1 MRRISVITGNFRTF
15 ASSNFGLSLLGSL
28 GRDSLWILF
37 ARVLCLVL
45 QIAYFTIIARHL
57 GVEQYGLFVSVLS
70 LARVVNP
77 FASFGSAEILVKN
90 VSRDR
95 TLLNEY
101 WGNALF
107 ITLVG
112 SLTVI
117 VLLLFVKDI
126 FLPETISPHL
136 VFLIALA
143 EVLFDRIAAIQGYAF
158 MAVGAL
164 NKTAQLTVV
173 QAFIRFIAAVGL
185 VIFFPTTGVLLWA
198 SLYLLSTTFTAI
210 LAFLIAY
217 RTLGFPRLAL
227 SKFKP
232 EIAQGFSF
240 SISSSSLTAYNDIDK
255 TLLAR
260 LSTLEATGIYAAAYR
275 FINIAFVPTH
285 SLLVASY
292 PVFFRRGAVGIGG
305 SLSFAK
311 RLAPPVIV
319 YSCVVVIGLLI
330 LAPVAPYILGNE
342 YNLAVEAI
350 RWLAPIPFLSAMHYL
365 AGDILT
371 GAGSQ
376 GVRSGIQI
384 MAALFNVAM
393 NLWLIPMYSWK
404 GAAWSSLASEALLA
418 LSLWGVIF
426 FYRRRQN
433 SR

>member
-1 MRRISVITGNFRTF
+1 
-15 ASSNFGLSLLGSL
+15 
-28 GRDSLWILF
+28 
-37 ARVLCLVL
+37 
-45 QIAYFTIIARHL
+45 
-57 GVEQYGLFVSVLS
+57 
-70 LARVVNP
+70 
-77 FASFGSAEILVKN
+77 
-90 VSRDR
+90 
-95 TLLNEY
+95 
-101 WGNALF
+101 
-107 ITLVG
+107 
-112 SLTVI
+112 
-117 VLLLFVKDI
+117 
-126 FLPETISPHL
+126 
-136 VFLIALA
+136 
-143 EVLFDRIAAIQGYAF
+143 
-158 MAVGAL
+158 
-164 NKTAQLTVV
+164 
-173 QAFIRFIAAVGL
+173 
-185 VIFFPTTGVLLWA
+185 
-198 SLYLLSTTFTAI
+198 
-210 LAFLIAY
+210 
-217 RTLGFPRLAL
+217 LAL